1 MESHRLTSEDLA
13 ALLETVQR
21 FAQRSLADA
30 TAAPHQPMPPATTAA
45 LVGQL
50 LDMGVLNA
58 TEEPACGL
66 WDDPQ
71 DPLQVEFALHALQTL
86 AHQSPGF
93 AYQVHVQAL
102 ANQLSRSTGAPT
114 GPDLVVL
121 EGWLGLGRRALP
133 GTLLGTVSGAATSPE
148 DAARMADCWCLPTAD
163 KPRTVVALPDWS
175 TVWIPTWQADEGWC
189 WHRLARTDL
198 VVQMQA
204 HAHGLD
210 ELVPQRISLR
220 AGVVPPAA
228 DICAADESSLHFL
241 ALSGL
246 YGMGLLAIA
255 TGAARRALAIATD
268 YAAMRRQGGPL
279 IQEHDAV
286 AQLLGEAR
294 QSVRLADIAL
304 ASTTQPTTSLALLA
318 DIWQLRAALHPLLC
332 TAASQALQVL
342 GGIGYMRDQGVEKLL
357 RDCNQLRLLGGS
369 PQELTLCSAQ
379 KELLV

>member
-1 MESHRLTSEDLA
+1 
-13 ALLETVQR
+13 
-21 FAQRSLADA
+21 
-30 TAAPHQPMPPATTAA
+30 
-45 LVGQL
+45 
-50 LDMGVLNA
+50 
-58 TEEPACGL
+58 
-66 WDDPQ
+66 
-71 DPLQVEFALHALQTL
+71 
-86 AHQSPGF
+86 
-93 AYQVHVQAL
+93 
-102 ANQLSRSTGAPT
+102 
-114 GPDLVVL
+114 
-121 EGWLGLGRRALP
+121 
-133 GTLLGTVSGAATSPE
+133 
-148 DAARMADCWCLPTAD
+148 MADCWCLPTAD

-220 AGVVPPAA
+220 AGVVPPDA